1 MYVCD
6 CMRLHAC
13 NPAEV
18 CKQNQG
24 TCRDRKLMHVCKRF
38 SEKLCVGSLVLTCM
52 CVFAWV
58 VYVCERGKGWQ
69 RARWNGDFCRW
80 LNTFL
85 ILLPNHPWQ
94 TALAFGKGEAGR
106 EEEKKRSGDK
116 SRGGHLD
123 AANIASVMQHVCVT
137 SNVTFTWC
145 SHPCV
150 ILRYG
155 GVTVT
160 VLISY
165 RLSPSQHKRLAM
177 EKCYHLSDYK
187 KKMSGDNKINRACKI
202 WINGSL

>member
-1 MYVCD
+1 MYVTVCVFTHAILQKRVNKIKGHAKTASL
-6 CMRLHAC
+6 CMYAKDFQRNFVSVHWFLRACACLH
-13 NPAEV
+13 EW
-18 CKQNQG
+18 
-24 TCRDRKLMHVCKRF
+24 
-38 SEKLCVGSLVLTCM
+38 CM
-52 CVFAWV
+52 CA
-58 VYVCERGKGWQ
+58 
-69 RARWNGDFCRW
+69 
-80 LNTFL
+80 
-85 ILLPNHPWQ
+85 
-94 TALAFGKGEAGR
+94 KGERDDRGPGGTETYVADSTPFSFYYQIIHDKQLWRLAKVRQAGKK
-106 EEEKKRSGDK
+106 KKRSGDK

-155 GVTVT
+155 GVTVM

-187 KKMSGDNKINRACKI
+187 KKMSGDNTINRACKI

>member
-1 MYVCD
+1 MQRPQAYACMQKIFRETLCRFAGSYVRVRV
-6 CMRLHAC
+6 CMSGVCVRKGKRMTEVQVERRL
-13 NPAEV
+13 
-18 CKQNQG
+18 
-24 TCRDRKLMHVCKRF
+24 L
-38 SEKLCVGSLVLTCM
+38 SLTQHLSHFITKSSMTNSSSV
-52 CVFAWV
+52 
-58 VYVCERGKGWQ
+58 WQ
-69 RARWNGDFCRW
+69 RW
-80 LNTFL
+80 
-85 ILLPNHPWQ
+85 
-94 TALAFGKGEAGR
+94 GR
-106 EEEKKRSGDK
+106 QGRKKKKRSSGDK

-155 GVTVT
+155 GVTVM

-165 RLSPSQHKRLAM
+165 RLSPSQHKRLVM

-187 KKMSGDNKINRACKI
+187 KKMSGDNTINRACKI